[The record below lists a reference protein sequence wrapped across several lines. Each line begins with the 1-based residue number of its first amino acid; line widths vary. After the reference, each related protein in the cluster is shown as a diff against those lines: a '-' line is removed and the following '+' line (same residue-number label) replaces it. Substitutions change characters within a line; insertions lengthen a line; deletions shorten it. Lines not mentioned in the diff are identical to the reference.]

1 MLKNDGSKM
10 EKKEIIKMAFWGI
23 VMFLLFILLLI
34 FSIVSIVR
42 LNIELNPIGISGCIF
57 GVLVPVF
64 IIAKS
69 RGISIGTFK
78 KHKN

>member
-34 FSIVSIVR
+34 FSIVSIIR
-42 LNIELNPIGISGCIF
+42 LNIQLNPIGISGCIF
-57 GVLVPVF
+57 GVLIPIF
-64 IIAKS
+64 IIAKF
-69 RGISIGTFK
+69 RGISISKSK
-78 KHKN
+78 KH